1 MVMVNQ
7 SRSSKRSEEK
17 KKKEEGEGEGEDEG
31 PVEQVEQVETTEGKM
46 EVEEV
51 RMAKKRAHKRVW

>member
-31 PVEQVEQVETTEGKM
+31 PVEQVETTEVKM

>member
-31 PVEQVEQVETTEGKM
+31 PVEQVETTDVKM
-46 EVEEV
+46 MVEEV